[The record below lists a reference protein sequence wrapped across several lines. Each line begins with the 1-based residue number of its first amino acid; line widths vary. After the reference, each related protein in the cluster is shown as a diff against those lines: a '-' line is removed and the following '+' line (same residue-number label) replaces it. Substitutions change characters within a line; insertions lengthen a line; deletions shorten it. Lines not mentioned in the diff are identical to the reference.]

1 MICFP
6 LGTIGP
12 ATKEGYSPNGRCYKI
27 VYVILSLEK
36 VTSEMYKLMMFS
48 TMTSLFFPSKPE
60 YLILFY
66 LRDNFR
72 NIKWAGRFG
81 LNLLSATVYHEGDT
95 LLTYKLHLTILYSYK
110 PKALDSIP

>member
-1 MICFP
+1 MFST
-6 LGTIGP
+6 GTLGP

-66 LRDNFR
+66 LRDNLETLSGQ
-72 NIKWAGRFG
+72 AG
-81 LNLLSATVYHEGDT
+81 SASTSSLPPSTMKVT
-95 LLTYKLHLTILYSYK
+95 LY
-110 PKALDSIP
+110 